1 MALCSALAA
10 FLVNALLR
18 SLSNREVR
26 SLRIKMKVR
35 GDRRSSSC
43 TPESTSTKIHGD
55 DNKSDNGASK
65 RESKNITHVM
75 SGNTTSRF
83 NGALD
88 YRRWW
93 CVIIIHGHRPS
104 IEAFAECYTVD
115 AFPTLP
121 RQTSSQRG
129 SAGLPYRQLPGPL
142 SPPTLSMFVIGG
154 RGTTS
159 KDTRGASPQPTY
171 SPIIQRGC

>member
-1 MALCSALAA
+1 MTDAHLLARQN
-10 FLVNALLR
+10 L
-18 SLSNREVR
+18 E
-26 SLRIKMKVR
+26 
-35 GDRRSSSC
+35 
-43 TPESTSTKIHGD
+43 STKIHGD
-55 DNKSDNGASK
+55 DNESDNGAGK

-129 SAGLPYRQLPGPL
+129 SVGLPYRQLPGPL

-154 RGTTS
+154 TS
-159 KDTRGASPQPTY
+159 RYYVKRHTRGFAAAYLSLANNTAGLLSVDRY
-171 SPIIQRGC
+171 F